1 MGRHVLLKDKKNKI
15 KVFFQGRNAS
25 SSQLVAWIYYVIP
38 LLVAVFVFFAS
49 NYHWL
54 RAPDNFIF
62 DTLLPVKK
70 VTPAEDIV
78 IVEIDQQS
86 IDTFG
91 RWPWPRSIHSE
102 LIDQL
107 TQADVV
113 FFDVIFA
120 EKNIQDP
127 QGDKKLV
134 NSVKNHG
141 RVVLPIHME
150 LLRNKGQLIEV
161 PPMQSLYY
169 VAAGLGHVHVNCDD
183 KGICRSFFL
192 RQGVGEAYWP
202 HVSVELLNVLGQSSL
217 HTEESQQNFLAQ
229 TETVSEADDVATDKK
244 QESLNANSFMLLHR
258 KAERFF
264 PFLRA
269 SDAYVNIS
277 YEDVVRGVY
286 PLDFFEGKVVFVGA
300 TAIGLGDYLATSQGL
315 FPGVVLNA
323 IAFDGMRQ
331 DKLIREEHSVF
342 LAFLSA
348 LFTFLVALILG
359 RLSPFRFIVSVLL
372 VNVFLFL
379 FSYLALNVFNVWLMI
394 SPIIIGLLV
403 YYPIWNWFKLQMAL
417 TFLKRS
423 LYAFENDTSRRD
435 IAPIFSSNF
444 SGSMDAVISE
454 DSVEIVTNTI
464 ARLEFAIKQAEFSQ
478 RVVSQSLANLQ
489 DAVVILD
496 TEARPVLANDLARHW
511 FDCNLN
517 SMLGKHDRSFVSF
530 FEDKNAELMESAI
543 QRVVDG
549 GTIESFSF
557 QMLHKSGAIRYVL
570 ANINKIE
577 LFDTSESGA
586 ITKAGKNFIISV
598 FTDVTAIKMAEQSK
612 LDTLNFLSHDLR
624 SPMVSVLA
632 VIDMHQHKQK
642 QQTELLSGR
651 AADVENEEVFE
662 RIRGYVKKNLY
673 YSESLLQLSRAEALA
688 VESFG
693 LIDLQAVIDNALY
706 QVAAIAEKRSIPI
719 HIEHCDC
726 DMWVH
731 GNTDLL
737 ERSFVNL
744 LSNAIKYSHDHGDVW
759 FSICVKDN
767 NVEVLIKDSGVGM
780 REEFLQKI
788 FSRFSRSGD
797 DPSKR
802 GIGLGLFFVK
812 TVLEKHCGSIH
823 VTSCLG
829 EGSSFLVVLPCV
841 NMDADDAV

>member
-1 MGRHVLLKDKKNKI
+1 MLGGHALLSDKKSKI
-15 KVFFQGRNAS
+15 KTFSQNTYTS
-25 SSQLVAWIYYVIP
+25 PSQLVAWIYYVIP

-54 RAPDNFIF
+54 RSPDNFIF
-62 DTLLPVKK
+62 DVLLPIKK
-70 VTPAEDIV
+70 IQPAEDIV

-91 RWPWPRSIHSE
+91 RWPWSRAIHSK
-102 LIDQL
+102 LIDTL

-120 EKNIQDP
+120 EKNMQDP

-150 LLRNKGQLIEV
+150 LLRNKGQLIEI
-161 PPMQSLYY
+161 PPMQPLYY
-169 VAAGLGHVHVNCDD
+169 VAAGLGHVHVNCDN
-183 KGICRSFFL
+183 KGVCRSFFL
-192 RQGVGEAYWP
+192 KQGVGEAYWP
-202 HVSVELLNVLGQSSL
+202 HASAALLNILDEFSNIDEVQD
-217 HTEESQQNFLAQ
+217 NFPTQRSTIA
-229 TETVSEADDVATDKK
+229 ATDKIVIDSK
-244 QESLNANSFMLLHR
+244 QETLSANSFMLLQR
-258 KAERFF
+258 KGERFF
-264 PFLRA
+264 PFLNA
-269 SDAYVNIS
+269 SHAYVNIS
-277 YEDVVRGVY
+277 YEDVIHGVY
-286 PLDFFEGKVVFVGA
+286 PLDFFDGKKVFVGA
-300 TAIGLGDYLATSQGL
+300 TAIGLGDYLATTQGL

-331 DKLIREEHSVF
+331 HKLIREEHSVF

-348 LFTFLVALILG
+348 LFTFLVTLLLG

-372 VNVFLFL
+372 VNVFLFI
-379 FSYLALNVFNVWLMI
+379 FSYVALNIFNVWLMI
-394 SPIIIGLLV
+394 SPIIVGLLV
-403 YYPIWNWFKLQMAL
+403 YYPVWNWFKLQMAL

-423 LYAFENDTSRRD
+423 LHKFENDTSRSD
-435 IAPIFSSNF
+435 IAPIFGSNF
-444 SGSMDAVISE
+444 SGSMDVVISE
-454 DSVEIVTNTI
+454 DSVEVVTNTI

-478 RVVSQSLANLQ
+478 RVVAQSLANLQ

-496 TEARPVLANDLARHW
+496 ADIRPVLANDLARSW
-511 FDCNLN
+511 FDCDLN
-517 SMLGKHDRSFVSF
+517 NMLNKNDRSFVSF
-530 FEDKNAELMESAI
+530 FDDKNAELIEDVI
-543 QRVVDG
+543 NRVVDG

-557 QMLHKSGAIRYVL
+557 QMIHASGAIRYVL

-577 LFDTSESGA
+577 LFDTFESGA
-586 ITKAGKNFIISV
+586 ITKASRNFIISV
-598 FTDVTAIKMAEQSK
+598 FTDVTAIKVAEQSK

-642 QQTELLSGR
+642 KQAGR
-651 AADVENEEVFE
+651 AVEVDNEDVFE

-706 QVAAIAEKRSIPI
+706 QVAAIAEKRSIAV
-719 HIEHCDC
+719 HVEHCDC
-726 DMWVH
+726 DIWVH

-759 FSICVKDN
+759 FSVCVKN
-767 NVEVLIKDSGVGM
+767 NNIEVLIKDSGVGM

-788 FSRFSRSGD
+788 FSRFARSDD

-812 TVLEKHCGSIH
+812 TVLAKHCGSIS
-823 VTSCLG
+823 VTSRLG
-829 EGSSFLVVLPCV
+829 EGSAFVVILPCV
-841 NMDADDAV
+841 NMDADH

>member
-1 MGRHVLLKDKKNKI
+1 M
-15 KVFFQGRNAS
+15 
-25 SSQLVAWIYYVIP
+25 
-38 LLVAVFVFFAS
+38 AVFVFLAS
-49 NYHWL
+49 NYYWL

-62 DTLLPVKK
+62 DTLLPIKK
-70 VTPAEDIV
+70 IQPAEDIV

-91 RWPWPRSIHSE
+91 RWPWPRAIHSE
-102 LIDQL
+102 LIDAL
-107 TQADVV
+107 VQADVV

-120 EKNIQDP
+120 EENTQDP

-169 VAAGLGHVHVNCDD
+169 VAAGLGHVHVNCDK

-192 RQGVGEAYWP
+192 KQGIGEAYWP
-202 HVSVELLNVLGQSSL
+202 HASVALLHILDEFSSNIDGSHAL
-217 HTEESQQNFLAQ
+217 STQPNSLAAIDQ
-229 TETVSEADDVATDKK
+229 AAIDQATTDKK
-244 QESLNANSFMLLHR
+244 QDTLNANSFMLLHR
-258 KAERFF
+258 KGERFF
-264 PFLRA
+264 PFLNA
-269 SDAYVNIS
+269 SHAYVNIS
-277 YEDVVRGVY
+277 YEDIVNGVY
-286 PLDFFEGKVVFVGA
+286 PLSFFKDKKVFVGA

-331 DKLIREEHSVF
+331 HQLIREEHSVF
-342 LAFLSA
+342 LAFLNA
-348 LFTFLVALILG
+348 VFTFLVTLLLG

-372 VNVFLFL
+372 VNFFLLL
-379 FSYLALNVFNVWLMI
+379 FSYMALNIFNVWLMI
-394 SPIIIGLLV
+394 SPIMVGLLV
-403 YYPIWNWFKLQMAL
+403 YYPVWNWFKLQMAL

-423 LYAFENDTSRRD
+423 LYKFENDTSRSEV
-435 IAPIFSSNF
+435 APIFGSNF
-444 SGSMDAVISE
+444 NGSMDAVVSE
-454 DSVEIVTNTI
+454 DSVEVVTNTI
-464 ARLEFAIKQAEFSQ
+464 ARLELAIQQAEFSQ
-478 RVVSQSLANLQ
+478 SVVAQSLANLQ

-496 TEARPVLANDLARHW
+496 DDIHPVLANDLARNW
-511 FDCNLN
+511 FDCGANNMLN
-517 SMLGKHDRSFVSF
+517 KNDRSFVSF
-530 FEDKNAELMESAI
+530 FDDKNAELIENVI
-543 QRVVDG
+543 NRVVAG

-557 QMLHKSGAIRYVL
+557 QMTHTSGVIRYVL

-577 LFDTSESGA
+577 LFDTFESGA
-586 ITKAGKNFIISV
+586 ITKASRNFIISV

-632 VIDMHQHKQK
+632 VIDMHEHKQK
-642 QQTELLSGR
+642 QQAKLQSGNSAER
-651 AADVENEEVFE
+651 ESDEVFE

-688 VESFG
+688 VDSFG

-706 QVAAIAEKRSIPI
+706 QVAAIAEKRSISM
-719 HIEHCDC
+719 HIEYCDY

-759 FSICVKDN
+759 FSVGVKDN

-780 REEFLQKI
+780 REDFLQKI
-788 FSRFSRSGD
+788 FSRFARSGD

-812 TVLEKHCGSIH
+812 TVLEKHCGDIS
-823 VTSCLG
+823 VTSRLG
-829 EGSSFLVVLPCV
+829 EGSSFLVILPCV
-841 NMDADDAV
+841 AMDSEE

>member
-1 MGRHVLLKDKKNKI
+1 MLSDKKSKI
-15 KVFFQGRNAS
+15 KIFS
-25 SSQLVAWIYYVIP
+25 EEKHTPSSQIVAWIYYVIP

-54 RAPDNFIF
+54 RAPDHFIF
-62 DTLLPVKK
+62 DTLLSIKK
-70 VTPAEDIV
+70 VQPADDIV
-78 IVEIDQQS
+78 IIEIDQQS

-91 RWPWPRSIHSE
+91 RWPWPRAIHSE
-102 LIDQL
+102 LIDTL
-107 TQADVV
+107 IQADVV

-120 EKNIQDP
+120 EEHTQDP
-127 QGDKKLV
+127 QSDKKLV

-169 VAAGLGHVHVNCDD
+169 VAAGLGHVHVNCDK

-192 RQGVGEAYWP
+192 KQGVGEAYWP
-202 HVSVELLNVLGQSSL
+202 HVSVALLNILNASSAPID
-217 HTEESQQNFLAQ
+217 EAQ
-229 TETVSEADDVATDKK
+229 HDLSIQANTIAEADQAAIDKK
-244 QESLNANSFMLLHR
+244 QDNENANSFMLLHR
-258 KAERFF
+258 KGERFF
-264 PFLRA
+264 PFLNA
-269 SDAYVNIS
+269 SHAYVNIS
-277 YEDVVRGVY
+277 YEDVVNGVY
-286 PLDFFEGKVVFVGA
+286 PLDFFAGKKVFVGA

-331 DKLIREEHSVF
+331 HKLIREEHSAF
-342 LAFLSA
+342 LAFLNA
-348 LFTFLVALILG
+348 LFAFLVTLVLG

-372 VNVFLFL
+372 VNAFLLL
-379 FSYLALNVFNVWLMI
+379 FSYVVLSTFNVWLII
-394 SPIIIGLLV
+394 SPIMVGLLV
-403 YYPIWNWFKLQMAL
+403 YYPVWNWFKLQMAL

-423 LYAFENDTSRRD
+423 LHKFENDTSRND
-435 IAPIFSSNF
+435 IAPIFGSNF
-444 SGSMDAVISE
+444 TGSTGVVISE
-454 DSVEIVTNTI
+454 DSVEVVTNTI

-478 RVVSQSLANLQ
+478 SVVAQSLANLQ

-496 TEARPVLANDLARHW
+496 ADKRPVLANDLARSW

-517 SMLGKHDRSFVSF
+517 NMLNKNDHSFVSF
-530 FEDKNAELMESAI
+530 FDNKNAELIENVI
-543 QRVVDG
+543 NRVVGG

-557 QMLHKSGAIRYVL
+557 QMTDTSGAIRYVL

-577 LFDTSESGA
+577 LFDTFESGA
-586 ITKAGKNFIISV
+586 ITKASRNFIISV

-632 VIDMHQHKQK
+632 VIDMYQHKQK
-642 QQTELLSGR
+642 QQATLQPQNTAELESE
-651 AADVENEEVFE
+651 DVFE

-688 VESFG
+688 VDNFG

-706 QVAAIAEKRSIPI
+706 QVAAIAEKRSISI
-719 HIEHCDC
+719 HIEQCDH

-759 FSICVKDN
+759 FSVCVKDN
-767 NVEVLIKDSGVGM
+767 NIEVLIKDSGVGM
-780 REEFLQKI
+780 REDFLQKI
-788 FSRFSRSGD
+788 FSRFARSGD

-812 TVLEKHCGSIH
+812 TVLEKHQGDIS

-829 EGSSFLVVLPCV
+829 EGSSFLVILPSV
-841 NMDADDAV
+841 VMSAED